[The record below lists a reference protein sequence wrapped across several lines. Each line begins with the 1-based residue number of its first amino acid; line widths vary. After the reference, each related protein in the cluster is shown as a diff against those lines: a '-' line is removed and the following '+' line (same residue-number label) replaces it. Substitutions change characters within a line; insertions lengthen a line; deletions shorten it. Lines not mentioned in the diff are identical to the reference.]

1 MKIRMII
8 STLGEAIAIAA
19 DCHKDQK
26 TWQDEPYI
34 THPLRVMK
42 SLQDFYN
49 INFRNIQYPIHYY
62 EMVAVLHD
70 VFEDKLNFSSIND
83 FTFPNIGKCQGI
95 EVNKALEAVTR
106 QDKETY
112 RQYFDR
118 CVNNPIARVVKYYDT
133 LDNMDPKRYH
143 PNAPYNR
150 YLTNLNWFYENGL

>member
-1 MKIRMII
+1 MII
-8 STLGEAIAIAA
+8 NTLGEAIFFASH
-19 DCHKDQK
+19 CHIDQK

-42 SLQDFYN
+42 SLQGFYN

-70 VFEDKLNFSSIND
+70 VFEDKLSFSSISE
-83 FTFPNIGKCQGI
+83 FTFPDIGNQGRKCQGI

>member
-1 MKIRMII
+1 MII

>member
-118 CVNNPIARVVKYYDT
+118 CVNNPIARVVKY
-133 LDNMDPKRYH
+133 
-143 PNAPYNR
+143 
-150 YLTNLNWFYENGL
+150 